1 MNDTIAAIATPLSD
15 AGIGIIRISGQDA
28 VEVGDR
34 LFTTPGGKHILKDVP
49 SHTIHYG
56 YLWEGQTKVD
66 EVMVSV
72 LRAPKSY
79 TAEDTVEINC
89 HGGLFVMQKILELVC
104 HNGARLAEPGE
115 FTKRAFLNGRID
127 LSGAEAVMDL
137 IHSQNEIAM
146 QSSID
151 QLSGKLSQIIRG
163 LRENLI
169 YEIAYI
175 ESALDDPEHFDLDG
189 YSADLSKK
197 ITEIEIKIKHLSDS
211 FHNGKMIK
219 NGINT
224 VILGKPNT
232 GKSSLLNSLIGEDR
246 SIVTDIEGTTRDTV
260 HESIRLKGIH
270 LNLIDTAGIRNTSDA
285 VEKIGV
291 EKAKKYAAEADLVIF
306 VADTSRSLDEN
317 DREILSL
324 ILDKH
329 VIVLLNKTDLEAV
342 IDEQQ
347 IYDVIET
354 ICTEKNRVYNID
366 TFKRNFVILKT
377 STKDGTG
384 MKELEDAV
392 VNLFLA
398 GDIHQKDEVLITN
411 LRHKQALQ
419 DAENSLALVQQSI
432 QDGMPEDFYTVDLMG
447 AYRSLGLI
455 IGEEVEDD
463 LVEEIFSKFCMG
475 K

>member
-1 MNDTIAAIATPLSD
+1 M
-15 AGIGIIRISGQDA
+15 
-28 VEVGDR
+28 
-34 LFTTPGGKHILKDVP
+34 
-49 SHTIHYG
+49 
-56 YLWEGQTKVD
+56 
-66 EVMVSV
+66 
-72 LRAPKSY
+72 
-79 TAEDTVEINC
+79 
-89 HGGLFVMQKILELVC
+89 
-104 HNGARLAEPGE
+104 
-115 FTKRAFLNGRID
+115 
-127 LSGAEAVMDL
+127 
-137 IHSQNEIAM
+137 
-146 QSSID
+146 
-151 QLSGKLSQIIRG
+151 
-163 LRENLI
+163 
-169 YEIAYI
+169 
-175 ESALDDPEHFDLDG
+175 
-189 YSADLSKK
+189 
-197 ITEIEIKIKHLSDS
+197 
-211 FHNGKMIK
+211 
-219 NGINT
+219 
-224 VILGKPNT
+224 
-232 GKSSLLNSLIGEDR
+232 
-246 SIVTDIEGTTRDTV
+246 
-260 HESIRLKGIH
+260 
-270 LNLIDTAGIRNTSDA
+270 NLIDTAGIRNTSDA